1 MPKRAPFFV
10 SNSERTGVLLT
21 LLVLCIVKWLEP
33 SVLRIVRARYDQ
45 VIQWNITDTIYIDK
59 TNTDSKGVIR
69 SAVPRSTTALASK
82 YSRQARIMRP
92 GDLGDI
98 NRADT
103 AQLKRI
109 YGIGSVLAR
118 RIVKYRSALG
128 HFVAMEQLQ
137 EVYHLPDSVYFKLKM
152 RFSLDTI
159 ALKKIAINKASAQE
173 LAALPYLSSEEIKW
187 VIDVRDAQK
196 GFATRKELTNL
207 FIETLNKKPFIL
219 LYLTL

>member
-1 MPKRAPFFV
+1 
-10 SNSERTGVLLT
+10 
-21 LLVLCIVKWLEP
+21 
-33 SVLRIVRARYDQ
+33 
-45 VIQWNITDTIYIDK
+45 
-59 TNTDSKGVIR
+59 
-69 SAVPRSTTALASK
+69 
-82 YSRQARIMRP
+82 
-92 GDLGDI
+92 
-98 NRADT
+98 
-103 AQLKRI
+103 KRI